1 LTTFASLGLAEP
13 LLRAVTAEGYEI
25 PTPIQAQAIA
35 PLREGADLLGCA
47 QTGTGKTAAFAL
59 PVLHR
64 LIEGGVPAR
73 HQKRHIRA
81 LVLSP
86 TRELAIQIRDSF
98 ETYGRGVHLR
108 SAVVMGGVGQGSQV
122 RALQQGVDILVA
134 TPGRLADLK
143 NQGLIDVSRVEIFVV
158 DEADRMLDMGFLPE
172 VQRIASW
179 LPEQRQTAMFSATMP
194 GPIERLANT
203 LLHKPVRI
211 RIEPQKH
218 REPLVETSVVHVH
231 QQEKPDLIVSMIQK
245 EAVSRAVVFTRTKH
259 GADRV
264 AKQLVKAGIPAE
276 AMHGNK
282 SQNARQ
288 RTLDAF
294 RSKRPPILV
303 ATDLAARGLDVEDVS
318 HVFNYDLPT
327 EPETYVH
334 RIGRTGRAGATGRAI
349 AFCAPDERKALM
361 DIERFL
367 GKRVLVQQVEGF
379 EPPAV
384 QVRQPEVRPRNFQ
397 GVRRKSGFTGARRE
411 MQTATVNGGA
421 SGGNSGE
428 GRAPRGLVE
437 PTSPNGKRAFGKKPA
452 AKPRPVGATSSA
464 PTAGDSVYG
473 SSRPRARK
481 AAKRSGASGGGAR
494 PQGGYGGGASSGSGR
509 PRSNRPRPSGA

>member
-1 LTTFASLGLAEP
+1 MTTFASLGLAEP
-13 LLRAVTAEGYEI
+13 LLRAVTAEGYET
-25 PTPIQAQAIA
+25 PTPIQAQAIS
-35 PLREGADLLGCA
+35 PLVKGADLLGCA

-81 LVLSP
+81 LVLAP

-98 ETYGRGVHLR
+98 QTYGRGVHLR
-108 SAVVMGGVGQGSQV
+108 SAVVMGGVGQGAQV
-122 RALQQGVDILVA
+122 RALQQGVDILLA

-143 NQGLIDVSRVEIFVV
+143 NQGLVDVSRVEIFVV

-179 LPEQRQTAMFSATMP
+179 LPQQRQTAMFSATMP

-211 RIEPQKH
+211 RIEPEKR
-218 REPLVETSVVHVH
+218 REPQIETSVVHVH
-231 QQEKPDLIVSMIQK
+231 QQEKPELIVTMMQT
-245 EAVSRAVVFTRTKH
+245 EAISRAVVFTRTKH

-294 RSKRPPILV
+294 RSKQPPVLV

-349 AFCAPDERKALM
+349 AFCSPDERKALL

-411 MQTATVNGGA
+411 MQAATAGA
-421 SGGNSGE
+421 GVPAGRSGE
-428 GRAPRGLVE
+428 GRAPRGMAE
-437 PTSPNGKRAFGKKPA
+437 PTTANGKRAFGKKPA
-452 AKPRPVGATSSA
+452 VKPRPVAATSGA
-464 PTAGDSVYG
+464 PAAAGDGVYG

-481 AAKRSGASGGGAR
+481 AAKRSGAGGAK

>member
-1 LTTFASLGLAEP
+1 
-13 LLRAVTAEGYEI
+13 V
-25 PTPIQAQAIA
+25 Q
-35 PLREGADLLGCA
+35 GADLLGCA

-64 LIEGGVPAR
+64 LIEGGVPPR
-73 HQKRHIRA
+73 HGKRFIRA
-81 LVLSP
+81 LILAP

-98 ETYGRGVHLR
+98 TTYGSGVHLR
-108 SAVVMGGVGQGSQV
+108 SAVVMGGVGQGNQV

-143 NQGLIDVSRVEIFVV
+143 NQGLVDFSRVEIFVV

-194 GPIERLANT
+194 GPIEKLANT

-231 QQEKPDLIVSMIQK
+231 QQEKPDLIVSMIQN

-294 RSKRPPILV
+294 RSNRPPVLV

-334 RIGRTGRAGATGRAI
+334 RIGRTGRAGATGKAI
-349 AFCAPDERKALM
+349 AFCAPDERRALM

-379 EPPAV
+379 EAPAV
-384 QVRQPEVRPRNFQ
+384 QVRQAEVRPKNFQ
-397 GVRRKSGFTGARRE
+397 GVRRKSGFTGGRRE
-411 MQTATVNGGA
+411 MQAATMNGGSSA
-421 SGGNSGE
+421 GQSGE
-428 GRAPRGLVE
+428 GRAPRAFSE
-437 PTSPNGKRAFGKKPA
+437 PTTPNGKRAFGKKPA
-452 AKPRPVGATSSA
+452 AKPRPVAATSGA
-464 PTAGDSVYG
+464 PAAAGDGVYG

-481 AAKRSGASGGGAR
+481 AAKRFGASSGGPK
-494 PQGGYGGGASSGSGR
+494 PQGGYGGGSSSSSGR